1 MMIEKG
7 TAITWRQRHGH
18 VIKDYRYMT
27 LVQFANERIGI
38 PHGAFICGEARI
50 VRTLGSNT
58 RGS

>member
-1 MMIEKG
+1 MIIMKG

-38 PHGAFICGEARI
+38 PHGAFKCGEARI
-50 VRTLGSNT
+50 IGTPGSNA